1 MKKLIF
7 LLIISFIS
15 NVIFSQKSSDIGLC
29 ISTSNNNSHILNLE
43 YRNHIKDKWNY
54 NIGLTAGGYSSQS
67 KSIWGVS
74 DTMIT
79 TRHYIR
85 SNSVISLITGFDRK
99 IKSSIFSYGLNLAFG
114 YRKYSQG
121 NYSSH
126 SIYDSITYPL
136 SNSSYYNSSGFGS
149 INIRDLNADNRNTI
163 YFSSALQIALK
174 ANIPINKH
182 FLFAINCIYSFD
194 VGYKINEQN
203 FSDYNSFNDLQ
214 TSPTLLGGGN
224 GNGHSINLGIGLRY
238 IFLKKKEENN
248 SN

>member
-7 LLIISFIS
+7 FLVMSFIS
-15 NVIFSQKSSDIGLC
+15 NVIYSQKSSDIGLC

-54 NIGLTAGGYSSQS
+54 NIGLTAGGYSNQSQ
-67 KSIWGVS
+67 SIWGVS

-79 TRHYIR
+79 TRHHIQG
-85 SNSVISLITGFDRK
+85 NSVISLATGIDRR

-114 YRKYSQG
+114 YRNYNQG
-121 NYSSH
+121 KYSSH

-136 SNSSYYNSSGFGS
+136 SNSGYNYSYGFGRS
-149 INIRDLNADNRNTI
+149 YIRDLNADYRNAR
-163 YFSSALQIALK
+163 YFNAALQIALK

-194 VGYKINEQN
+194 VGYKINEHN

-214 TSPTLLGGGN
+214 SSPTLLVGGN

-238 IFLKKKEENN
+238 IFLKKKEDNN

>member
-7 LLIISFIS
+7 FLVMSFIS
-15 NVIFSQKSSDIGLC
+15 TFIYSQKPSDIGLC

-54 NIGLTAGGYSSQS
+54 NIGLTAGGYYNQSQG
-67 KSIWGVS
+67 IWGVS

-79 TRHYIR
+79 RRFYIQ
-85 SNSVISLITGFDRK
+85 SNRVISLTTGIDRR

-121 NYSSH
+121 KYSSH

-136 SNSSYYNSSGFGS
+136 SNYVYSNGLGDPNST
-149 INIRDLNADNRNTI
+149 RDLNADYRNSI
-163 YFSSALQIALK
+163 YFNAALQIALK

-194 VGYKINEQN
+194 VGYKINEHN

-214 TSPTLLGGGN
+214 SSPSLLGGGN

-238 IFLKKKEENN
+238 IFLKKKEDNN